1 MKKIITLCL
10 SLCMTAAL
18 AAPAYALEYSIAPPK
33 DFDFG
38 RDTSIEVIHTADGG
52 AMRNEDVS
60 KNAALIPPAFGSES
74 MNALH
79 TGEYLTPNLA
89 PRTLPTA
96 GAVISGSGDVVTP
109 GSTVNGGSGYQPS
122 VLFTDVTSNL
132 YYKNGSLGKIEI
144 PALDLSVRIYQGT
157 DSKTLAKGV
166 GHFEDTSIWEGNV
179 CLAAHNRG
187 ANSYFGQIHTLDI
200 GDKITLTT
208 KLGTRSYIN
217 LYNIWSSYA
226 VESEGVMIA
235 YTSVYGNTKKAVEY
249 LAEELK
255 AKGCPKVVVCDLA
268 REDMAEAVEDAFRYG
283 KLVLATTTY
292 NGDIFPFMRTFID
305 HLTERNFQNR
315 KIALVENGSWAP
327 VAAKVMAKAL
337 EGSKNIELAGT
348 VTIRGTL
355 KEENRRQLAELAA
368 GLMQ

>member
-10 SLCMTAAL
+10 SLCLTAAL

-38 RDTSIEVIHTADGG
+38 GDTSIEVIHTADGG

-109 GSTVNGGSGYQPS
+109 GSTVSGGNYQPS
-122 VLFTDVTSNL
+122 MLFTDVTSEL
-132 YYKNGSLGKIEI
+132 YYKNGSLGRLEI

-157 DSKTLAKGV
+157 DRKTLAKGI
-166 GHFEDTSIWEGNV
+166 GHFEDTSIWNGNV

-187 ANSYFGQIHTLDI
+187 ANSYFGQIHTLNI

-208 KLGTRSYIN
+208 KLDTRTYKVTDVSKVSETDRSGLADSGEN
-217 LYNIWSSYA
+217 MLTLYTCVRNQRDQRWCVTA
-226 VESEGVMIA
+226 VE
-235 YTSVYGNTKKAVEY
+235 T
-249 LAEELK
+249 
-255 AKGCPKVVVCDLA
+255 
-268 REDMAEAVEDAFRYG
+268 
-283 KLVLATTTY
+283 
-292 NGDIFPFMRTFID
+292 
-305 HLTERNFQNR
+305 
-315 KIALVENGSWAP
+315 
-327 VAAKVMAKAL
+327 
-337 EGSKNIELAGT
+337 
-348 VTIRGTL
+348 
-355 KEENRRQLAELAA
+355 
-368 GLMQ
+368 